1 MTPLGPLPGA
11 PPEGELPAS
20 PTSSPGSL
28 VPSRSPP
35 ESNSILVLSPGVR
48 VSVLMVRPTYRP
60 APAPPHPTPGRPHSP
75 RSRVLQ
81 PGLPGIQRSAGRSW
95 TAGRAASPL
104 TLCGHP
110 AHRSRR
116 LRLAPNR
123 PKCEE
128 QSPLILF
135 RVLLFPCGQNFNLYL
150 LFNSLFK
157 VTALIIKKN

>member
-20 PTSSPGSL
+20 PASSPGPP

-60 APAPPHPTPGRPHSP
+60 APAPPHPTPGSPRSP

-110 AHRSRR
+110 SHRSRR